1 MAKLTLTVND
11 DGAQAVTGNVN
22 NLSNSTYAFTS
33 TTAGSYDFIGF
44 RFTGITVPNAATI
57 RRAVL
62 KVNLTSIT
70 ATVGTFNIKAEASD
84 NAAALTTTADDM
96 ATRTYSGGTATRVHD
111 LANGVKYLDVTAEV
125 QAIVNRAGWA
135 SGNAI
140 HLSFQNGWISSCFT
154 VSMLESATDPQ
165 LSIVYDGSESGYT
178 TFGSNTGSYTN
189 PTNATADDGVYAT
202 MTNDVSSTHSFSN
215 FGFAIPSDATIDDI
229 IVKANL
235 KVSSITSRSSFGM
248 QLSVDGGTVWSTQ
261 KLTNQVEITDVD
273 VFWGGDPDTWS
284 VFPTVAEINSSNF
297 WIRIQ
302 NDLVGGTND
311 PSIDYIAVNVLYTA
325 GGVAQNSNFLMFMSP
340 QPQQ

>member
-22 NLSNSTYAFTS
+22 NLSNSTYVFTS
-33 TTAGSYDFIGF
+33 TTAGSYDYIGF
-44 RFTGITVPNAATI
+44 RFTGVTVPNAATI

-62 KVNLTSIT
+62 KVNLTSISST
-70 ATVGTFNIKAEASD
+70 AGTFNIKAEASD
-84 NAAALTTTADDM
+84 NAPALSTTADDM
-96 ATRTYSGGTATRVHD
+96 ATRTYSAGTATRVHD
-111 LANGVKYLDVTAEV
+111 LDNGIKYLDVTAEV

-165 LSIVYDGSESGYT
+165 LSIVYDGSTSEA
-178 TFGSNTGSYTN
+178 TFGSHTGSYTN
-189 PTNATADDGVYAT
+189 GGNASADDGSYAT
-202 MTNDVSSTHSFSN
+202 MTNDTSSTHTFYN

-229 IVKANL
+229 LVKANL
-235 KVSSITSRSSFGM
+235 KVSSITSRSKFGM
-248 QLSVDGGTVWSTQ
+248 QLSVDGGTAWSTI
-261 KLTNQVEITDVD
+261 KYTNQVEITDVN
-273 VFWGGDPDTWS
+273 VFWGADPDTWD
-284 VFPTVAEINSSNF
+284 VFPTVAQVNDNTNF
-297 WIRIQ
+297 RIRIT

-325 GGVAQNSNFLMFMSP
+325 GGVAQNSNFLMFMGP